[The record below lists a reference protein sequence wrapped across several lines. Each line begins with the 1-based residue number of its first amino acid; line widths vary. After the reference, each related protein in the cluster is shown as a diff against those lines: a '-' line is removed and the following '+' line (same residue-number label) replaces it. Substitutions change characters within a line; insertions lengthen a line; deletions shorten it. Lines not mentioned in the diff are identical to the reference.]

1 MSSDSDMGASRGT
14 GRPWP
19 RFAALPEARP
29 PREPAA
35 HEPWPRWG
43 WFPREQRTWTFAPG
57 PSLVAESPVA
67 DPPRPATP
75 PSEPTLIASPPEPPP
90 VIEDVDHVTEEP
102 ELDLLPVR
110 RSTSMAL
117 VPVRGGE
124 VTLGDLVRA
133 ARRAAPVAAIAG
145 MAAAAAMALFRRR

>member
-1 MSSDSDMGASRGT
+1 
-14 GRPWP
+14 
-19 RFAALPEARP
+19 
-29 PREPAA
+29 
-35 HEPWPRWG
+35 
-43 WFPREQRTWTFAPG
+43 
-57 PSLVAESPVA
+57 VADSPVA
-67 DPPRPATP
+67 DPPSPAATPAT
-75 PSEPTLIASPPEPPP
+75 PSEPTLIASPPERLP
-90 VIEDVDHVTEEP
+90 VIEDVSHVTEEP
-102 ELDLLPVR
+102 DLDLLPVR